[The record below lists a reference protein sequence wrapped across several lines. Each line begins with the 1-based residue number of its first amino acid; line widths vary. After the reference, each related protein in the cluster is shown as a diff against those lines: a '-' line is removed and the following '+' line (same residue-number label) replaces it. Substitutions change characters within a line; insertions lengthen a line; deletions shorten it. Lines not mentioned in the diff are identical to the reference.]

1 MVFLLTQPKFR
12 VLMVAACPFPYPRG
26 TPVRIL
32 RMAETMASL
41 GHEVHVATYHLGQ
54 TDLPLSFQVHRIA
67 NLKFYDKVTP
77 GPTYFKVFVLDFLLA
92 LNVISLVRRYKFDL
106 VHAHHYEGLLTALPL
121 RLLTRLPII
130 FDSHTLLEGEL
141 PFYDLHLGR
150 NLKRRVGLWLDKTMP
165 HLAHHVIAV
174 SESIGRWYIEHA
186 ALPPEKLSIIPSGV
200 EVEHFSR
207 AAQSNQ
213 HQGIILGF
221 SGNAAEYQG
230 VEYMLRAFHRL
241 NRRYA
246 DIALHLYSS
255 DDFSA
260 YDDLIETLGIRERI
274 RIIPTEFANLP
285 ERLAEADILLNPR
298 WSGDGY
304 PLKLLNY
311 MAASKAVVSF
321 RGTAHDLRHME
332 TGWIVEQPDPE
343 AFAEGIQYLID
354 RPDLRRRLGQ
364 NARQFVEQHFTW
376 RLRGIALTDLYARLS
391 GRSGR

>member
-1 MVFLLTQPKFR
+1 
-12 VLMVAACPFPYPRG
+12 MVAACPFPYPRG

-54 TDLPLSFQVHRIA
+54 TEIPLPFHVHRIV
-67 NLKFYDKVTP
+67 NFRLYDKVTP
-77 GPTYFKVFVLDFLLA
+77 GPTYFKLFVLDVLLA
-92 LNVISLVRRYKFDL
+92 LKVLALVRRYKFDI
-106 VHAHHYEGLLTALPL
+106 VHAHHYEGLLAALPL
-121 RLLTRLPII
+121 RLLTRLPVI

-150 NLKRRVGLWLDKTMP
+150 NLKRQVGLWLDRTMP
-165 HLAHHVIAV
+165 RLAHHVIAV
-174 SESIGRWYIEHA
+174 SESIGRWYVEQA
-186 ALPPEKLSIIPSGV
+186 GLPPEKLSIIPNGV
-200 EVEHFSR
+200 EIEHFSR
-207 AAQSNQ
+207 AGQGNQ

-230 VEYMLRAFHRL
+230 VEHMLRAFHRL
-241 NRRYA
+241 SRHYS

-255 DDFSA
+255 DNFSA
-260 YDDLIETLGIRERI
+260 YDDLIAALGIRERI
-274 RIIPTEFANLP
+274 RIIPTDFANLP

-311 MAASKAVVSF
+311 MAAGKAVVSF

-332 TGWIVEQPDPE
+332 TGWIVEQPNPDD
-343 AFAEGIQYLID
+343 FADGIQYLIEH
-354 RPDLRRRLGQ
+354 PDVRRQLGQ
-364 NARQFVEQHFTW
+364 NARKFIEEHFTW
-376 RLRGIALTDLYARLS
+376 RLRGTALTDLYVKLLN
-391 GRSGR
+391 RSDR